1 VIVLCPKVTS
11 QHREQIRGKILQ
23 SAIECFSK
31 NGFDRTRMDEISLS
45 ADVSKGTLYN
55 YFNSKEDLFH
65 ALCEDS
71 LELLKIQLDKL
82 FTRSNHDLISN
93 AELFYENF
101 EKIQKEGT
109 AKVFFE
115 ALSESTRNPKL
126 QEILFKHRMKIFKVV
141 ENYLQLQIDNGF
153 LRGDTN
159 PEFVASGLVSL
170 FDGIRAGSLLGM
182 PEEFNK
188 KIWAVT
194 IRTILSTLQ
203 KRHTN

>member
-1 VIVLCPKVTS
+1 MCPKVTS
-11 QHREQIRGKILQ
+11 QHREEIRARILQ
-23 SAIECFSK
+23 SAVDRFSK
-31 NGFDRTRMDEISLS
+31 NGFDRTKMDEISSS

-65 ALCEDS
+65 ALCDDS
-71 LELLKIQLDKL
+71 LELLKIQLDTL
-82 FTRSNHDLISN
+82 FTSSKNDLISN

-101 EKIQKEGT
+101 QKIQKEGT

-126 QEILFKHRMKIFKVV
+126 QKILIKHRLKIVKVV
-141 ENYLQLQIDNGF
+141 ENYLQHQISKGF
-153 LRGDTN
+153 LKVDSN
-159 PEFVASGLVSL
+159 PEYLASGLVSL
-170 FDGIRAGSLLGM
+170 FDGITAGSLLGI

-194 IRTILSTLQ
+194 IRTILSTLE
-203 KRHTN
+203 

>member
-1 VIVLCPKVTS
+1 MFLCPKVTS
-11 QHREQIRGKILQ
+11 QHREEIRGRILQ

-55 YFNSKEDLFH
+55 YFKSKEDLFH
-65 ALCEDS
+65 ALCDDS

-82 FTRSNHDLISN
+82 FISSKNDLISN

-101 EKIQKEGT
+101 QKIQKEGT
-109 AKVFFE
+109 TEVFFE
-115 ALSESTRNPKL
+115 AISESPRNPKL
-126 QEILFKHRMKIFKVV
+126 QEILFRHRMKIFKVV
-141 ENYLQLQIDNGF
+141 ENYLQLQIEKGF

-159 PEFVASGLVSL
+159 TEFVASGLVSL
-170 FDGIRAGSLLGM
+170 FDGISAGSLLGM

-188 KIWAVT
+188 KVWAVT

-203 KRHTN
+203 KH